1 MDIREITSE
10 QLEQEIENNRYK
22 IIDVREDEEVQ
33 QGMIPTAIHIPL
45 GELPERLDEL
55 SKDDEYVLV
64 CRSGARSYNASL
76 FLADQG
82 YNVINLKGGMLDWKG
97 EKVF

>member
-10 QLEQEIENNRYK
+10 QLEQEIEKNRYK

>member
-10 QLEQEIENNRYK
+10 QLEQEIEKKRYK